1 MERSTRRVLALL
13 SAWTGVMAIAA
24 GAQQQAGG
32 NAPAGAQRP
41 KSEQEIRFERLQRGS
56 RVMNAS
62 CSVSAC
68 HTIRAIQTSAK
79 DEEGWKQTVQSMVE
93 KGAKVAPEDVPFLTE
108 YLARFHAPLP
118 EGEGRAIVL
127 NICTI
132 CHDLERVRTH
142 GGTVEDWF
150 DLINAMIGEG
160 APLTDEQI
168 PVVLKYLATNFPPKN

>member
-1 MERSTRRVLALL
+1 MKVSTRRVLGAV
-13 SAWTGVMAIAA
+13 SAWTAMMAIAVT
-24 GAQQQAGG
+24 AQQPAGG
-32 NAPAGAQRP
+32 APAAAQRQ
-41 KSEQEIRFERLQRGS
+41 KSEQDLRFERLQRGS

-62 CSVSAC
+62 CGVSAC

-79 DEEGWKQTVQSMVE
+79 DEDGWKKTVQSMID
-93 KGAKVAPEDVPFLTE
+93 KGAKVSPEDAPFLTE

-118 EGEGRAIVL
+118 DGEGRAIVL

-160 APLTDEQI
+160 APLTDDQI
-168 PVVLKYLATNFPPKN
+168 PVVLKYLAQNFPPRN

>member
-1 MERSTRRVLALL
+1 MTVSTRRVLGVL
-13 SAWTGVMAIAA
+13 SVWCAVTAIAVA
-24 GAQQQAGG
+24 AQQPA
-32 NAPAGAQRP
+32 AAPPAGQ
-41 KSEQEIRFERLQRGS
+41 KSEQELRFERLQRGS

-62 CSVSAC
+62 CGVSTC
-68 HTIRAIQTSAK
+68 HTVRAIQTSAK
-79 DEEGWKQTVQSMVE
+79 DEAAWKQTVQAMID

-108 YLARFHAPLP
+108 YLTRFHAPLP
-118 EGEGRAIVL
+118 EGEGKAIVL

-168 PVVLKYLATNFPPKN
+168 PVVLKYLATNFPPRN

>member
-1 MERSTRRVLALL
+1 MMAAALA
-13 SAWTGVMAIAA
+13 
-24 GAQQQAGG
+24 AQQPAGG
-32 NAPAGAQRP
+32 APAASQRP

-56 RVMNAS
+56 RVMNSS

-68 HTIRAIQTSAK
+68 HTVRAIQTSAK
-79 DEEGWKQTVQSMVE
+79 DEEAWKQTVQTMIE
-93 KGAKVAPEDVPFLTE
+93 KGAKVAPEDIPFLTE

-118 EGEGRAIVL
+118 DGEGRAIVL

-168 PVVLKYLATNFPPKN
+168 PIVLKYLAQNFPPRN